1 MEKNFIIAGFGGQG
15 VLLAGTILA
24 NSFMLA
30 NKNVTWYPCYG
41 AEMRGGTVNCE
52 IVVSDNE
59 VSSVHKKDTDYALVL
74 NQQSFD
80 KFVLRVKSGGTII
93 ANSTLVAE
101 TKPREDI
108 NYIFAP
114 MGDLAN
120 SLGSSK
126 ITNMVALGVLSSVAD
141 VVDKDFIALGFEKV
155 MGEKKKDL
163 LPLNKKA
170 LETGFNTI
178 KPTLSFNK

>member
-24 NSFMLA
+24 NAFMLSG
-30 NKNVTWYPCYG
+30 KNVTWYPCYG

-52 IVVSDNE
+52 IVVSDTE

-93 ANSTLVAE
+93 ANSTLVSDVR
-101 TKPREDI
+101 PRNDI
-108 NYIFAP
+108 KYVFAP
-114 MGDLAN
+114 MGEIANTLGTSKVTNVVSIGVMSSVCGIADKN
-120 SLGSSK
+120 SLK
-126 ITNMVALGVLSSVAD
+126 LAI
-141 VVDKDFIALGFEKV
+141 EKV
-155 MGEKKKDL
+155 FGDKKKDL
-163 LPLNKKA
+163 LPLNIKA
-170 LETGFNTI
+170 LESGYNS
-178 KPTLSFNK
+178 LMAG

>member
-30 NKNVTWYPCYG
+30 GKNVTWYPCYG

-52 IVVSDNE
+52 IVTSDTE
-59 VSSVHKKDTDYALVL
+59 VSSVHKQDADFALVL

-80 KFVLRVKSGGTII
+80 KFITRLKVGGTIV

-101 TKPREDI
+101 SRPRDDI
-108 NYIFAP
+108 KYVFAP
-114 MGDLAN
+114 MTEIAN
-120 SLGSSK
+120 SLGSAK
-126 ITNMVALGVLSSVAD
+126 ITNSVALGVLSSVCD
-141 VVDKDFIALGFEKV
+141 IVSEKYLTLGLEKV
-155 MGEKKKDL
+155 LK
-163 LPLNKKA
+163 
-170 LETGFNTI
+170 
-178 KPTLSFNK
+178 S

>member
-30 NKNVTWYPCYG
+30 GKNVTWYPCYG

-80 KFVLRVKSGGTII
+80 KFVARIKSGGTVI
-93 ANSTLVAE
+93 ANSTLVAD
-101 TKPREDI
+101 TRPRNDI
-108 NYIFAP
+108 NYVFAP

-120 SLGSSK
+120 ELGTSK
-126 ITNMVALGVLSSVAD
+126 VTNMVALGVLSSAID
-141 VVDKDFIALGFEKV
+141 VVDKEYLALGFEKV

-163 LPLNKKA
+163 VPLNKTALEAGYKA
-170 LETGFNTI
+170 LN
-178 KPTLSFNK
+178 

>member
-30 NKNVTWYPCYG
+30 GKNVTWYPCYG

-52 IVVSDNE
+52 IVVSDDE
-59 VSSVHKKDTDYALVL
+59 VSSVHKQDTDYALVL

-80 KFVLRVKSGGTII
+80 KFVQRVKSGGTII
-93 ANSTLVAE
+93 SNASLVAE
-101 TKPREDI
+101 VKPRTDI
-108 NYIFAP
+108 NYVFAP

-126 ITNMVALGVLSSVAD
+126 VTNMIALGVLSSVVD
-141 VVDKDFIALGFEKV
+141 VVDTEYLALGFEKV

-170 LETGFNTI
+170 LEVGKSAVLI
-178 KPTLSFNK
+178 